1 MSKAAQAQIS
11 QVNLEDM
18 LPPRISE
25 AQADMPR
32 IGGFASHNGHSA
44 HNGHAA
50 PADSA
55 DSTAPVAKPAQSTN
69 PAEDADVSIEHW
81 NELFSSVKAR
91 LRRTVDEHLVAL
103 TLPLADVAAEQV
115 RTRVLECVSALDQL
129 HNTLTHEADRRQR
142 LELELFEARSA
153 LAQARSEIVGTRAD
167 ELRARHLA
175 FHDGLTL
182 LPNRSFFRQRLEQAL
197 DERGQAPGPILAV
210 LYLDLDG
217 FKPINDEHGHETGD
231 ELLKI
236 VAARL
241 TRTVRAEDMVS
252 RVGGDEFACLLG
264 GVPTRDQ
271 MTELARKLFHAIAA
285 TVQIGD
291 VRLKVRP
298 SIGIALCPTDGVSA
312 DALLKTADA
321 AMYRAKRRQT
331 GHAFFDELSEE
342 SKFDV
347 ALDTD
352 GVVPS
357 RLSN

>member
-1 MSKAAQAQIS
+1 MSKAAQAQLS
-11 QVNLEDM
+11 TGNVADT
-18 LPPRISE
+18 LPPRFHDG
-25 AQADMPR
+25 QADLPR
-32 IGGFASHNGHSA
+32 IGRLASHNGHSV
-44 HNGHAA
+44 

-55 DSTAPVAKPAQSTN
+55 APVARPANLAAS
-69 PAEDADVSIEHW
+69 AEDGDVAIEHW

-91 LRRTVDEHLVAL
+91 LRRTVDDHLVAL
-103 TLPLADVAAEQV
+103 TLPLADVAAEHV
-115 RTRVLECVSALDQL
+115 RSGVLDCVAALDQL

-142 LELELFEARSA
+142 LELELFESRSA
-153 LAQARSEIVGTRAD
+153 LAQARTEIIGTRAD

-175 FHDGLTL
+175 FHDSLTL

-197 DERGQAPGPILAV
+197 DERAQAPGSILAV

-252 RVGGDEFACLLG
+252 RVGGDEFACLMG

-271 MTELARKLFHAIAA
+271 LTDLARKLFHAIAA

-291 VRLKVRP
+291 VALKVRP
-298 SIGIALCPTDGVSA
+298 SIGISLCPTDGITA

-342 SKFDV
+342 SKFDMS
-347 ALDTD
+347 LDTV
-352 GVVPS
+352 VVPS
-357 RLSN
+357 RFSD